1 LLNKAKFTI
10 KKLFYGRVLYKGHA
24 SVSYAQLSTTLSFT
38 LFYKGHKILVG
49 PERASRYLQS
59 SPLKQLQRRTLGIP
73 LKEIFQKTIEYY
85 LQKTQIK
92 NVHNNPPT

>member
-1 LLNKAKFTI
+1 
-10 KKLFYGRVLYKGHA
+10 
-24 SVSYAQLSTTLSFT
+24 VSYAQLSTTLSFT

-92 NVHNNPPT
+92 NVHNNNPPT